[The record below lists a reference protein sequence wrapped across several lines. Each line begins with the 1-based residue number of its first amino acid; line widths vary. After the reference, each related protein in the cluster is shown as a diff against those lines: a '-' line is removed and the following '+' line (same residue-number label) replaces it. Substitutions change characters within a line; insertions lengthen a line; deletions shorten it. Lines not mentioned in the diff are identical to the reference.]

1 MPLRCNVN
9 TMRTDVQVYFPERQA
24 AGTVQS
30 ARVMEQTAT
39 CNVARDLPS
48 EARSLGVAF
57 G

>member
-1 MPLRCNVN
+1 MPVRCDKK
-9 TMRTDVQVYFPERQA
+9 TMETDVQPYFPERQA

-39 CNVARDLPS
+39 CNVARDLPC
-48 EARSLGVAF
+48 EARSLGMAF